1 MRPRRIR
8 KRSTSRSSTGR
19 SRSSDA
25 LWKRRKKLLRQR
37 RNASHSDLRPVGS
50 RECRRNSP
58 AAEGIFRS
66 LYVSRNAPA
75 AAARRWRPRAADRPS
90 AHPSSRHYSSEVRTC
105 HSAASDMAIRTTP
118 ASLSIIAHPSA
129 TSDRSTTC
137 LDPKHVREV
146 HQHPA
151 ALGASEPAGPAGVLF
166 SHAHDSAREGRRLVP
181 ADGQFSAEYSA
192 FSRHWLPE
200 FYATR
205 RLGGQRD
212 LRSAA
217 WSHGLP
223 SRSRRRR
230 STSARISACGGSSG
244 MSGSL
249 HSATTSRGTEP
260 LGVRYALCRAAT

>member
-1 MRPRRIR
+1 M
-8 KRSTSRSSTGR
+8 
-19 SRSSDA
+19 
-25 LWKRRKKLLRQR
+25 WKRRKKLLRQR

-260 LGVRYALCRAAT
+260 LSVRNALYRSET